1 MGAELGVGY
10 ISIVPEVSKISPGIA
25 KALEATQSVADKQ
38 GQGMGSKLSGGIA
51 KTLKVGALTTGA
63 AVGTILGGSIAKGMG
78 RLTAIEGAQAKLSGL
93 GNDAKTVAGVMDNAL
108 ASVKGTAHGLG
119 EAASTAAG
127 MVAAGIKPG
136 QELGNV
142 LKTVGDTAAI
152 AGRSMEDVGLI
163 FGSVAARGK
172 LQGDDM
178 LQLMSS
184 GIPVLQLLSKELGV
198 SSAEVSQMVSKGK
211 IDFATFEK
219 AMREGVGGAALEM
232 GNTFQGATANFGA
245 ALGRL
250 GATGL
255 KPFFDISKDGLN
267 SATQAVDALEGRLK
281 PVSSGVA
288 EFLQKRAVPAVKD
301 LGQSLAELKDSSDV
315 QMVLGGTV
323 SSVKH
328 LVEAGKE
335 LAPTVSS
342 IAVALGKASA
352 AVGISS
358 WAVFTSTM
366 DITAS
371 TLQAVTPALETV
383 SKFLADHPAL
393 VTAAVAAWTGFKTL
407 PAATDKV
414 SSALQFLNDRV
425 GGTTDG
431 LHQLRPA
438 FSKLKDWSKETGAGL
453 TGLDIAMQAVG
464 DRGSGVMQ
472 TMAQSYTQAVTP
484 LREVSMGYKN
494 LAKDAKSSAL
504 ASKDAF
510 TSFDFVAQQAGR
522 SVQGAVTGMAA
533 TMKGVGAA
541 AFTGLRS
548 AASGAMELFG
558 GPWGVALAVGAG
570 AAFGV
575 VNAISEVKTTQET
588 LAKASR
594 EAASAQMDLNV
605 QLAGT
610 TGALTE
616 QGLATAAK
624 LAAANL
630 AEFTAVGKQLQ
641 VSWKDPT
648 SWINMDP
655 LVSFSERMKMT
666 GEELR
671 AHQKA
676 LRNTSEGYGSL
687 DKALKNT
694 GISQESL
701 GRVVAE
707 GGADYEKLRSSLMSM
722 GESGQ
727 FAAQKLAENRQQVL
741 DSITAAREL
750 DPAFAGI
757 SKAVGVLADESSS
770 ASDKLNALKNI
781 MDELTGKALSQDEA
795 QAKLVGDVQ
804 KTTEAIEKM
813 SGKLAEVGPIAL
825 DPDGTIK
832 ATTAAGKEAV
842 DMVSELAN
850 TMLTAASNG
859 VPVDEIFSQQ
869 EKNLVALQKALG
881 LTDSEFKGLMESYG
895 LTRDLMALPLELK
908 GAETADQQ
916 VAALSQR
923 LSTLGE
929 GKTIKIPPPD
939 PAVLVALEQ
948 IGFKVENLPNGKVE
962 ITSTAAVAEADLKNL
977 QNKVN
982 EIDGKHVKATADL
995 DTTPFAL
1002 SVEQAKTLGK
1012 SLDGLVVSPE
1022 ADLVIEKL
1030 LQGKEISM
1038 GELELLS
1045 REKALPIA
1053 DLEKKL
1059 LDAGVED
1066 AKAKLAEI
1074 PKKTEPEVSV
1084 SLGDSLINIKKVLN
1098 ALAKLPASKGISLT
1112 ARIMKTAITGNARGG
1127 IAGYKDGGKLPVTG
1141 PGTNMVD
1148 GILGINDYGMP
1159 VARVNAGEWVI
1170 NRKSSQDYHDV
1181 LKQINAGTFP
1191 RYENGGIILRSA
1203 EQIKEAV
1210 APLDGTPYSMGGWS
1224 LAGTDC
1230 SGGVSATVNAAFGLP
1245 IFDSRM
1251 STVTI
1256 GQWLAAKGALPGD
1269 GGPGDIRVGWWD
1281 KGGGANGHTAIQI
1294 QDGTFIESGGNTG
1307 GGFTIG
1313 RGAGPLDG
1321 RGFDQFAH
1329 FPGGEGEISMSA
1341 DPTSHIGASSR
1352 GNADFGKA
1360 NDLYETAYKHLKRNA
1375 QLFDI
1380 GGVWGS
1386 GTMGRNESG
1395 KNELVLTNQ
1404 QWGHLS
1410 ETARAIFG
1418 AGGQIST
1425 AARDFARAAEMAQ
1438 GGFAASTR
1446 HFGGSWL
1453 GQSEIVQDAEKGLRE
1468 LRKQF
1473 VDETSAIAEAERELA
1488 QARREVSKSDRDIA
1502 DRIADREEAVRKAR
1516 EGDKKGQVNAEALAK
1531 AERELA
1537 KAREDA
1543 PDKSR
1548 AALKKLEAAEQK
1560 VHDAR
1565 EKVADQGLRLEAAE
1579 RAISGARLKAASEF
1593 ASQVTEHIVSGFNRV
1608 GAFFDELGR
1617 LAGIVDKTRQA
1628 TSKLEMQQQTN
1639 LLERVKALQE
1649 LQLKEWDMVRARAQ
1663 GAMSVARA
1671 EQELEDARNKAAMMG
1686 ATSIEAMRGAMDRFY
1701 RTGVFAVEE
1710 VAASVVENSRLVKAA
1725 EWGVQK
1731 AKAQTAL
1738 DTLEAAQA
1746 QKLAQFAVL
1755 EATLKQTS
1763 AAQLLQAHTE
1773 ALQKQTAQL
1782 HGLTANQAT
1791 GAGQGFSGV
1800 GKILGG
1806 IGKFIAGALMTAG
1819 GFAVGGPMGAL
1830 PGLAMIGAGIGD
1842 TTKGAIDVHHNK
1854 KEMGGVWKNLDAG
1867 SKAGIIIGSM
1877 GGAALSIAGG
1887 VGSLQY
1893 GAEMGAAG
1901 AKLGEQIF
1909 DATLGGVQ
1917 HNLTAKVEKAQ
1928 RDLEDRIS
1936 AINHESDVQN
1946 LNLALGQAT
1955 NRVDYLKEK
1964 DRLTAEL
1971 EYAKLKEEMEKS
1983 DSERVRAALEAAAN
1997 VEKLRASSEKTG
2009 ELQVNE
2015 LQKLNASLEQ
2025 LLEVTKHEA
2034 DASGKAR
2041 LASTNQLVGALSAV
2055 DSVAFDRARL

>member
-335 LAPTVSS
+335 LAPAVSS

-366 DITAS
+366 EITAS

-393 VTAAVAAWTGFKTL
+393 VTAAVAAWAGFKTL

-431 LHQLRPA
+431 LHQMRPA

-484 LREVSMGYKN
+484 LREVSTGYKN
-494 LAKDAKSSAL
+494 LAKDAKSSAV

-510 TSFDFVAQQAGR
+510 TSFDFIAQQAGR
-522 SVQGAVTGMAA
+522 SVQGSVTGMAA

-548 AASGAMELFG
+548 AASGVMGLFG
-558 GPWGVALAVGAG
+558 GPWGVALAAG
-570 AAFGV
+570 TAAV
-575 VNAISEVKTTQET
+575 VSFMQANQRSTDAQRKMET
-588 LAKASR
+588 ASR
-594 EAASAQMDLNV
+594 EASLAVGTFYDEMAGKAGAWSDAATKAAEKVVAGSLSEMNALGELSGSFVLTSPDLSWWQEGFWNKDFREYRSRVNDMGDQLKAVKAAASELNIPMEELNSIVAKGGPEYEKLVSHLRSTGDTGRAAADQLQSSRDQIGQMAKAAQDLDPALVGSAQAMKVLADTGASATD
-605 QLAGT
+605 
-610 TGALTE
+610 
-616 QGLATAAK
+616 K
-624 LAAANL
+624 L
-630 AEFTAVGKQLQ
+630 
-641 VSWKDPT
+641 
-648 SWINMDP
+648 
-655 LVSFSERMKMT
+655 
-666 GEELR
+666 
-671 AHQKA
+671 KA
-676 LRNTSEGYGSL
+676 LR
-687 DKALKNT
+687 D
-694 GISQESL
+694 I
-701 GRVVAE
+701 
-707 GGADYEKLRSSLMSM
+707 M
-722 GESGQ
+722 
-727 FAAQKLAENRQQVL
+727 
-741 DSITAAREL
+741 
-750 DPAFAGI
+750 
-757 SKAVGVLADESSS
+757 
-770 ASDKLNALKNI
+770 DKLSG
-781 MDELTGKALSQDEA
+781 GKLSKDEA
-795 QAKLVGDVQ
+795 QAKLVEDVE
-804 KTTEAIEKM
+804 KSAEAV
-813 SGKLAEVGPIAL
+813 SKLAEKINGLEPVRL
-825 DPDGTIK
+825 DPDGTLD
-832 ATTAAGKEAV
+832 TTTKAGKEAWKAFK
-842 DMVSELAN
+842 DISDSMTEA
-850 TMLTAASNG
+850 AASG
-859 VPVDEIFSQQ
+859 VSADEVFKQQ
-869 EKNLVALQKALG
+869 APNLEALRKSLG
-881 LTDSEFKGLMESYG
+881 LTEDQFKKMMESYS
-895 LTRDLMALPLELK
+895 LTRGVLDLPLKLQ
-908 GAETADQQ
+908 GATDVVQQ
-916 VAALSQR
+916 VEYLSQGLSR
-923 LSTLGE
+923 LETGTSVQIT
-929 GKTIKIPPPD
+929 PPD
-939 PAVLVALEQ
+939 PAVMVALEQ
-948 IGFKVENLPNGKVE
+948 IGFKVEKLPNGKVE
-962 ITSTAAVAEADLKNL
+962 ITTTADVAEADLKNL
-977 QNKVN
+977 QSKVN

-995 DTTPFAL
+995 DTTPFVL

-1084 SLGDSLINIKKVLN
+1084 SLGDSLINIKEVLN

-1516 EGDKKGQVNAEALAK
+1516 KGDKKGQVNAEALAK

-1663 GAMSVARA
+1663 GAVSVAKA

-1738 DTLEAAQA
+1738 DALEAAQA

-1819 GFAVGGPMGAL
+1819 GFAVGGPMGAM

-1854 KEMGGVWKNLDAG
+1854 KEMGEVWKNLDAG
-1867 SKAGIIIGSM
+1867 SKAGIIIGST

-1936 AINHESDVQN
+1936 AINHESDAQN